1 MSLCLV
7 DRFLNQVS
15 PILILLFVYECETQK
30 SNDHCSKAKNPLQRV
45 IFLRQER
52 QHVIELISYRR
63 RKWYNFQVV
72 FLILNHLLILI
83 NVFYANINFPNRVNV
98 FIYLLFIDSLRLLHY
113 SFSIKYAN
121 ITIPFLNVEFIV
133 DRSDLNEFYE

>member
-30 SNDHCSKAKNPLQRV
+30 SNDHYSKAKNPLQRV
-45 IFLRQER
+45 IFLCQER

-83 NVFYANINFPNRVNV
+83 NVFYANINFPNRVK
-98 FIYLLFIDSLRLLHY
+98 SLYISVIH
-113 SFSIKYAN
+113 
-121 ITIPFLNVEFIV
+121 
-133 DRSDLNEFYE
+133 